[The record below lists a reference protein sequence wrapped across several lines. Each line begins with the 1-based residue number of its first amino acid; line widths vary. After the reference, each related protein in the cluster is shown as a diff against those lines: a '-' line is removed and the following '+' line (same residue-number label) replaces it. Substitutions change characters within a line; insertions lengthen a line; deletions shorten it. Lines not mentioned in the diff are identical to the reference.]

1 MIQATWAR
9 LTTIQSIRIPCQPQA
24 IIFYTIICSAQISGH
39 NTLFP
44 FHIAATEWLSLTIA
58 SGRYH
63 HATTAESADT
73 CIGGLEGMNLL
84 WI

>member
-1 MIQATWAR
+1 MIHATWAR

-24 IIFYTIICSAQISGH
+24 LHIICSAQISGH

-44 FHIAATEWLSLTIA
+44 FHTAATEWLSLTIA

-63 HATTAESADT
+63 HATTAESTDT
-73 CIGGLEGMNLL
+73 CMGGLEGMNLL

>member
-1 MIQATWAR
+1 MIQGTWAR

-24 IIFYTIICSAQISGH
+24 LYDIIYSAQISGH
-39 NTLFP
+39 NILFP
-44 FHIAATEWLSLTIA
+44 LHIAATEWLSLTIA

-73 CIGGLEGMNLL
+73 CMGGLEGMNLL

>member
-9 LTTIQSIRIPCQPQA
+9 LTTTQSIRIPCQAQA
-24 IIFYTIICSAQISGH
+24 LYDIICSAQISGH

-44 FHIAATEWLSLTIA
+44 SHIAATEWLSPTIA

-63 HATTAESADT
+63 HATTAESTDT
-73 CIGGLEGMNLL
+73 CMRGLKGMNLL